1 MQLYFLKHAYRLS
14 RSSCMNRANVGYSL
28 TVEFSLEPRCQV
40 QRGLSSGK
48 NKKPLRHEHTM
59 ERAKSFFFF
68 FLLVSIVTLGGGCAT
83 LPNVTEMM
91 DEAPTTQTPPQITS
105 AKGLLSPKQ
114 SKALMER
121 LKRSVGATDILERY
135 TAVIES
141 VSESPLTK
149 GNKVT
154 LLVDGAATYAAMF
167 KAVDNARDHINI
179 ETYTIEDI
187 EDETGRKFADLL
199 LQKQA
204 EGLQVNLIYDSLG
217 SFSTPAA
224 FFQRLRD
231 GGIQVLE
238 FNPQNPLKAHGKW
251 RLAKSDHRKILIVD
265 GKVAITG
272 GVNISQ
278 VYSSGSSGVGG
289 EKEAEIPWRD
299 TDVQIEGPAVA
310 EFQKLFLDT
319 WQQQKGPKL
328 PDRNYFPDMK
338 EQGNALV
345 GVLGSTPGEANRITF
360 IMYVAAITFAENSLH
375 MTNAYFDP
383 DRQTIEA
390 LEEAAKRGVDV
401 KIILPGATDENMA
414 QLAGEHF
421 YSGLLKSGVKLYR
434 RRNALLHAKTLVI
447 DGIWSTVGSTNMDFW
462 SFSSDDEVNAV
473 ILNRE
478 FAGEMEKMFAGD
490 LAESDEVR
498 WQEWKKRPLSLK
510 VKEWFSHLLAH
521 WL

>member
-1 MQLYFLKHAYRLS
+1 MK
-14 RSSCMNRANVGYSL
+14 MIN
-28 TVEFSLEPRCQV
+28 P
-40 QRGLSSGK
+40 
-48 NKKPLRHEHTM
+48 
-59 ERAKSFFFF
+59 
-68 FLLVSIVTLGGGCAT
+68 FLLFLLLLSILSLSGCAT
-83 LPNVTEMM
+83 LPNVSEKIQ
-91 DEAPTTQTPPQITS
+91 DAPVTQPSPQILS

-121 LKRSVGATDILERY
+121 LQRSVDPTDMLQRY
-135 TAVIES
+135 SAVIES

-167 KAVDNARDHINI
+167 KAVENARDHINI

-217 SFSTPAA
+217 SFTTPAA

-231 GGIQVLE
+231 GGIHVVE
-238 FNPQNPLKAHGKW
+238 FNPQNPLKARGKW

-278 VYSSGSSGVGG
+278 VYASGPSGAGDG
-289 EKEAEIPWRD
+289 KEAQMPWRD
-299 TDVQIEGPAVA
+299 TDVQIEGPAAA

-319 WQQQKGPKL
+319 WQKQKGATL
-328 PDRNYFPDMK
+328 SDRNYLPDLK
-338 EQGNALV
+338 EEGNALV

-375 MTNAYFDP
+375 MTNAYFSPDP
-383 DRQTIEA
+383 QIMKA
-390 LEEAAKRGVDV
+390 LTDAAKRGVDV
-401 KIILPGATDENMA
+401 KIILPGTTDRS
-414 QLAGEHF
+414 LALYAGQYH
-421 YSGLLKSGVKLYR
+421 YSDLLKSGVKLYI
-434 RRNALLHAKTLVI
+434 RRNVLLHSKTLVI
-447 DGIWSTVGSTNMDFW
+447 DGVWSTVGSTNMEWW
-462 SFSSDDEVNAV
+462 SFSSNDEVNAA
-473 ILNRE
+473 ILSRD
-478 FAGEMEKMFAGD
+478 FATEMEKMFARD
-490 LAESDEVR
+490 LAESDPIR
-498 WQEWKKRPLSLK
+498 WEDWKKRPFLSRIR
-510 VKEWFSHLLAH
+510 EQLAH
-521 WL
+521 LFTDWP